1 MALTRVPS
9 FDGSGVTF
17 VTSSLDL
24 TSGTVYDVTTADLKT
39 FDLDYDND
47 NWHDS
52 DETVVVDGVE
62 TTVVKIYAVDVE
74 LTLSD
79 GSVINW
85 DAYGYPE
92 NARVLELAN
101 GQYLWFLVRVPSEYT
116 DVIVESIEVQSS
128 VLLGGNYLGGYTPS
142 SIDPRDGIVEG
153 TESADVIDAAY
164 NGDPD
169 ADFVDNNDNTAAG
182 VDAGGVEGSN
192 DDLIEAYGGDDSVD
206 AGLGDDTVYGGA
218 GDDTIHGGT
227 GNDVMFG
234 GSGDDIFVLDPA
246 TNGNDV
252 ITDFNIGNTGA
263 IDDGDQSNNDF
274 ADLSAHYNQENYDA
288 AVAAGDI
295 DPNVIQNPLQWMRAD
310 QDDDGILNDIH
321 AWGAGNSLRI
331 ENGGSAVASSDLTWD
346 NTNVICFVSGTLI
359 ATKSG
364 LVQIEDLSPGDMVLT
379 RDNGFRPVRWIGSTK
394 RAATGKVAPVL
405 IPEGTLGNT
414 RDLKVSPN
422 HRMLL
427 KGAEVELIV
436 GHSEVLVAAKH
447 LVDGAHIR
455 QVEGGTVEYWHIL
468 FDNHEII
475 LAEEAWS
482 ESFHPGK
489 EGLGTLC
496 EETRAEILELFP
508 GMSAETLA
516 AAKTTARTTLKS
528 YEAALLRASIVRG
541 RTSQGA
547 A

>member
-1 MALTRVPS
+1 M
-9 FDGSGVTF
+9 
-17 VTSSLDL
+17 
-24 TSGTVYDVTTADLKT
+24 
-39 FDLDYDND
+39 
-47 NWHDS
+47 
-52 DETVVVDGVE
+52 
-62 TTVVKIYAVDVE
+62 
-74 LTLSD
+74 
-79 GSVINW
+79 
-85 DAYGYPE
+85 
-92 NARVLELAN
+92 
-101 GQYLWFLVRVPSEYT
+101 
-116 DVIVESIEVQSS
+116 
-128 VLLGGNYLGGYTPS
+128 
-142 SIDPRDGIVEG
+142 
-153 TESADVIDAAY
+153 DAAY

-227 GNDVMFG
+227 GNDIMFG

-516 AAKTTARTTLKS
+516 AARTTARTTLKS

>member
-1 MALTRVPS
+1 M
-9 FDGSGVTF
+9 
-17 VTSSLDL
+17 
-24 TSGTVYDVTTADLKT
+24 TT
-39 FDLDYDND
+39 
-47 NWHDS
+47 
-52 DETVVVDGVE
+52 
-62 TTVVKIYAVDVE
+62 
-74 LTLSD
+74 
-79 GSVINW
+79 
-85 DAYGYPE
+85 
-92 NARVLELAN
+92 
-101 GQYLWFLVRVPSEYT
+101 
-116 DVIVESIEVQSS
+116 
-128 VLLGGNYLGGYTPS
+128 
-142 SIDPRDGIVEG
+142 
-153 TESADVIDAAY
+153 
-164 NGDPD
+164 
-169 ADFVDNNDNTAAG
+169 
-182 VDAGGVEGSN
+182 
-192 DDLIEAYGGDDSVD
+192 
-206 AGLGDDTVYGGA
+206 
-218 GDDTIHGGT
+218 
-227 GNDVMFG
+227 
-234 GSGDDIFVLDPA
+234 
-246 TNGNDV
+246 
-252 ITDFNIGNTGA
+252 GNTGA

-295 DPNVIQNPLQWMRAD
+295 DPTVIQNPLQWMRAD

-447 LVDGAHIR
+447 LVDGTHIR
-455 QVEGGTVEYWHIL
+455 QVEGRTVEYWHIL

-516 AAKTTARTTLKS
+516 AARTTARTTLKS